1 MNPRTDSQAFSVI
14 KVLLAGMLFGTAG
27 LASKYAPEDSSSVT
41 IGIMRLF
48 IGSIFLI
55 LVLPLLG
62 GSRKNIFKLIRHP
75 LVWVMA
81 IFSASYQP
89 LFFGATTRNGVAL
102 STLLT
107 VGCIPIFTGLVGRIF
122 LKEKISL
129 VWVLAT
135 LLAIF
140 GLIIRSWGQIEFN
153 NLTGIFMSL
162 GAGLSVSFYLNA
174 AKVELRKGN
183 YRMELP
189 ATAYLLGS
197 FLLIPFLWGS
207 SLSWILKLQGLLIAS
222 YIGIVTMAIANA
234 LQISGLR
241 KLSPGPTATLM
252 LADPFTA
259 TILGVVVLH
268 EAFGLLPA
276 VGITIVGI
284 SIFWQ
289 SVSQVRVSTN

>member
-1 MNPRTDSQAFSVI
+1 MRSGSESQALSVF

-27 LASKYAPEDSSSVT
+27 LASRYASDGASPVT
-41 IGIMRLF
+41 LGIMRLF

-55 LVLPLLG
+55 VVLPYLG
-62 GSRKNIFKLIRHP
+62 GARRNLVKLIKHP

-89 LFFGATTRNGVAL
+89 LFFGATERNGVAL

-122 LKEKISL
+122 LKEKIHL

-135 LLAIF
+135 CLAIS
-140 GLIIRSWGQIEFN
+140 GLIIRSWGQVEFK

-174 AKVELRKGN
+174 AKVELKKGN

-197 FLLIPFLWGS
+197 LLLIPLLKGN
-207 SLSWILKLQGLLIAS
+207 SLGWIFKPQGFLIAA

-241 KLSPGPTATLM
+241 KLPPGPTATLM

-259 TILGVVVLH
+259 TLLGVLVLH
-268 EAFGLLPA
+268 ESFGLLPA
-276 VGITIVGI
+276 IGITLVGI
-284 SIFWQ
+284 SIFGKAWPK
-289 SVSQVRVSTN
+289 